1 MLTEFNL
8 ADWKTED
15 KEWVKARKLQW
26 KEIEKRWRV
35 ADPSFSR
42 RKYMPIF
49 RDFFLTGKLDLDDF
63 YESQGGSF
71 TLMLLHPNQT
81 YEQLR
86 LFMDAIMEPYRYS
99 RLYEQ
104 YNYTY
109 NASVEGAQGFHQFEK
124 LGGEGL
130 FYGLDEL
137 YARLFF
143 GDHCHDPRV
152 LKFGG
157 YTLGRIQALPE
168 QIFESYLGFAAFF
181 MLGVTKYPY
190 VREQYMAEYW
200 YSAIEYNT
208 KPFAQMAVLPMFL
221 QAIYYFEDYDVQDG
235 VAGRR
240 KLAEELRQI
249 LDNRPL
255 PDELAEIWHTIK
267 TPQSGDRTKLETM
280 RNRCLGTSAIPEG
293 FIA

>member
-8 ADWKTED
+8 ADWKTGD
-15 KEWVKARKLQW
+15 KEWVKTRKLQW

-49 RDFFLTGKLDLDDF
+49 RDFFLAGNLDLQGF
-63 YESQGGSF
+63 YQSQGNTL

-86 LFMDAIMEPYRYS
+86 LFMDAMQPYEYLGPYERYS
-99 RLYEQ
+99 YCLF
-104 YNYTY
+104 
-109 NASVEGAQGFHQFEK
+109 ASVLGAQGFNQFAA
-124 LGGEGL
+124 LGSEGL
-130 FYGLDEL
+130 FGGEDEL

-143 GDHCHDPRV
+143 GDHCHDLRV

-157 YTLGRIQALPE
+157 NALGRINAVPE
-168 QIFESYLGFAAFF
+168 QVFESYLGPAAFF

-190 VREQYMAEYW
+190 LHQQYMAEYW

-221 QAIYYFEDYDVQDG
+221 QAIYYFDDYDVQDG

-240 KLAEELRQI
+240 KLADALRQI

-267 TPQSGDRTKLETM
+267 TPQNGDRTKLETM
-280 RNRCLGTSAIPEG
+280 RNRYLLGTVIPEG
-293 FIA
+293 FF

>member
-35 ADPSFSR
+35 ADPSFSG
-42 RKYMPIF
+42 RKYMAIF

-63 YESQGGSF
+63 YESQGGTF

-86 LFMDAIMEPYRYS
+86 LFMDAIMETHRYS

-109 NASVEGAQGFHQFEK
+109 NASVKGAQSFHQFEK

-143 GDHCHDPRV
+143 GEHCNDPRV
-152 LKFGG
+152 MKFGG
-157 YTLGRIQALPE
+157 NALGRINAVPE
-168 QIFESYLGFAAFF
+168 QVFESYLGFAAFF
-181 MLGVTKYPY
+181 MLGITKYPY

-240 KLAEELRQI
+240 KLADELRQI

-255 PDELAEIWHTIK
+255 PDELAEIWQTIK
-267 TPQSGDRTKLETM
+267 TSQSGDRTKLETM

>member
-15 KEWVKARKLQW
+15 KEWVKTRKLQW

-35 ADPSFSR
+35 ADPSFSG

-49 RDFFLTGKLDLDDF
+49 RDFFLTGNLDLQSF
-63 YESQGGSF
+63 YQSQGNTL
-71 TLMLLHPNQT
+71 TLMLLYPNQT

-86 LFMDAIMEPYRYS
+86 LFMDAMQPYEYLGPYERYS
-99 RLYEQ
+99 YA
-104 YNYTY
+104 YD
-109 NASVEGAQGFHQFEK
+109 ASVAGAQGFHQFEK

-137 YARLFF
+137 YVRLFF
-143 GDHCHDPRV
+143 GEHCNDPRV
-152 LKFGG
+152 MNFGG
-157 YTLGRIQALPE
+157 NALGRIKAVPE
-168 QIFESYLGFAAFF
+168 QVFESYLGFAAFF

-208 KPFAQMAVLPMFL
+208 KPFAQMEVLPMFL
-221 QAIYYFEDYDVQDG
+221 QSIYYFEDYDVQDG

-255 PDELAEIWHTIK
+255 PDELAEIWQTIK
-267 TPQSGDRTKLETM
+267 TPQGGDRTKLEAM
-280 RNRCLGTSAIPEG
+280 RNEFMGTPDIPYG
-293 FIA
+293 LIAS

>member
-49 RDFFLTGKLDLDDF
+49 RDFFLTGKLDLEDF

-86 LFMDAIMEPYRYS
+86 LFMDAVMEYYKYL

-104 YNYTY
+104 FSYAYF
-109 NASVEGAQGFHQFEK
+109 ASVLGAQGFSQFAA
-124 LGGEGL
+124 LGSDGLFGGE
-130 FYGLDEL
+130 DEL
-137 YARLFF
+137 YARLFL
-143 GDHCHDPRV
+143 GEHCNDARV
-152 LKFGG
+152 MEYGEC
-157 YTLGRIQALPE
+157 ALTKVGAVPGKV
-168 QIFESYLGFAAFF
+168 FESYLGPAAFF

-190 VREQYMAEYW
+190 VSEQYMAEYW

-208 KPFAQMAVLPMFL
+208 KPYAQMEVLPMFL
-221 QAIYYFEDYDVQDG
+221 QAIYYFDDYDVQDG

-240 KLAEELRQI
+240 KLADALRQI

-267 TPQSGDRTKLETM
+267 TPPGGDRTKLETM
-280 RNRCLGTSAIPEG
+280 RNRYLLGTVIPEG
-293 FIA
+293 FF